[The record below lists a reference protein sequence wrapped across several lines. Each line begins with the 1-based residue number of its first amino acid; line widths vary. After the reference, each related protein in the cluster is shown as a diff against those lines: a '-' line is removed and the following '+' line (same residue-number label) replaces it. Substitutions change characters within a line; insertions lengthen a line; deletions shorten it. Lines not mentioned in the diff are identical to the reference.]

1 LIPVTLAKSGH
12 VRIELMDDQGRMV
25 ANVLD
30 RDLAAGEHL
39 VPVPADGLAPGHY
52 VYRVVTQQGG
62 HVGKLVVLE

>member
-1 LIPVTLAKSGH
+1 
-12 VRIELMDDQGRMV
+12 MDDQGRMV